1 MESSAVK
8 KSIMIMLIS
17 FAAVFLL
24 SAADPTGWYVPVV
37 SNNDGVKIDIKASMS
52 PIIEMSVDALYSS
65 DFADDSGMPFY
76 LTGPDVQYKDGWDG
90 IRQIAKWTLH
100 SNTENVLVKIS
111 AENLIHESSTVSVP
125 YVLGLSAGNN
135 SVIEV
140 NSGSASY
147 SGYPF
152 VSSDGADQ
160 EVNISEAA
168 IYFKLA
174 NSEVNI
180 LSEAYPV
187 GDYNANVTITV
198 TPGGDV

>member
-1 MESSAVK
+1 MK

-52 PIIEMSVDALYSS
+52 PIIEMSVDALDSS

-76 LTGPDVQYKDGWDG
+76 LTGTDVQYKDGWDG
-90 IRQIAKWTLH
+90 IRKIAEWTLH
-100 SNTENVLVKIS
+100 SNTENILVEIR
-111 AENLIHESSTVSVP
+111 AGNLIHESSTVSVP
-125 YVLGLSAGNN
+125 YVLGFSAGNN

-140 NSGSASY
+140 KSGSSY
-147 SGYPF
+147 SEYPF
-152 VSSDGADQ
+152 VSSDSEADQ
-160 EVNISEAA
+160 EVNISKAA

-174 NSEVNI
+174 NSEVAI

>member
-1 MESSAVK
+1 MK
-8 KSIMIMLIS
+8 KSIMVMLIS
-17 FAAVFLL
+17 FAAVSFLG
-24 SAADPTGWYVPVV
+24 AAGNPTGWYAP
-37 SNNDGVKIDIKASMS
+37 SINEGNAIKIEASMS
-52 PIIEMSVDALYSS
+52 PIIEMNVDALDSS
-65 DFADDSGMPFY
+65 DFSDDFGMPFY
-76 LTGPDVQYKDGWDG
+76 LTGTDVQYKNGWDG

-100 SNTENVLVKIS
+100 SNTENILVEIS
-111 AENLIHESSTVSVP
+111 ADNLIHESSTVSVP
-125 YVLGLSAGNN
+125 YVLGFLAGNN

-152 VSSDGADQ
+152 FSSDSGADQ

-174 NSEVNI
+174 NSEVDI
-180 LSEAYPV
+180 FSEDYPV

>member
-1 MESSAVK
+1 MK
-8 KSIMIMLIS
+8 KSIMIILIS

-24 SAADPTGWYVPVV
+24 SAADPTGWYAP
-37 SNNDGVKIDIKASMS
+37 SINEGNAIKIEASMS
-52 PIIEMSVDALYSS
+52 PIIEMNVDTLDSS
-65 DFADDSGMPFY
+65 DFSDVSGMPFY
-76 LTGPDVQYKDGWDG
+76 LTGTDVQYKDGWDG

-100 SNTENVLVKIS
+100 SNTENVLVEIS
-111 AENLIHESSTVSVP
+111 AGNLMHESSTVSVP
-125 YVLGLSAGNN
+125 YVLGFSAGNN

-152 VSSDGADQ
+152 VSSDSEADQ

-180 LSEAYPV
+180 LSEVYPV

-198 TPGGDV
+198 TPGGDE

>member
-1 MESSAVK
+1 MK
-8 KSIMIMLIS
+8 KSIMIILIS

-24 SAADPTGWYVPVV
+24 SATDPTGWYAP
-37 SNNDGVKIDIKASMS
+37 SINEGNAIKIEASMS
-52 PIIEMSVDALYSS
+52 PIIEMSVDALDSS
-65 DFADDSGMPFY
+65 DFSDDSGMPFY
-76 LTGPDVQYKDGWDG
+76 LTGTDVQYKDGWDG

-100 SNTENVLVKIS
+100 SNTENVLVEVS
-111 AENLIHESSTVSVP
+111 AGNLMHESSTVSVP
-125 YVLGLSAGNN
+125 YVLGFSAGNN

-140 NSGSASY
+140 NSGSEPY
-147 SGYPF
+147 SEYPF
-152 VSSDGADQ
+152 VSSDSGADQ

-174 NSEVNI
+174 NSEVDI
-180 LSEAYPV
+180 FSEDYPV

>member
-1 MESSAVK
+1 MK
-8 KSIMIMLIS
+8 KSVMIMLIC
-17 FAAVFLL
+17 FAAASFLG
-24 SAADPTGWYVPVV
+24 AAGNPTGWYAP
-37 SNNDGVKIDIKASMS
+37 SISEGNAIKIEASMS
-52 PIIEMSVDALYSS
+52 PIIEMNVDALDSS
-65 DFADDSGMPFY
+65 DFSDDFGMPFY
-76 LTGPDVQYKDGWDG
+76 LTGTDVQYKDGWDG
-90 IRQIAKWTLH
+90 IRKIAEWTLH
-100 SNTENVLVKIS
+100 SNTENILVGIS
-111 AENLIHESSTVSVP
+111 AGNLIHESSTVSVP
-125 YVLGLSAGNN
+125 YVLGFSAGNN

-174 NSEVNI
+174 NSEVDI
-180 LSEAYPV
+180 FSEDYPV
-187 GDYNANVTITV
+187 GDYNAIVTITV

>member
-17 FAAVFLL
+17 FAAASFLG
-24 SAADPTGWYVPVV
+24 AAENPTGWYTP
-37 SNNDGVKIDIKASMS
+37 SISEGNAIKIEASMS
-52 PIIEMSVDALYSS
+52 PIIEMNVDALDSS
-65 DFADDSGMPFY
+65 DFSDDSGMPFY
-76 LTGPDVQYKDGWDG
+76 LTGTDVQYKNGWDG

-100 SNTENVLVKIS
+100 SNTENILVEIS
-111 AENLIHESSTVSVP
+111 ADNLIHESSTVSVP
-125 YVLGLSAGNN
+125 YVLGFLAGNN

>member
-8 KSIMIMLIS
+8 KSIMIILIS

-24 SAADPTGWYVPVV
+24 SAADPTGWYAP
-37 SNNDGVKIDIKASMS
+37 SINEGNAIKIEASMS
-52 PIIEMSVDALYSS
+52 PIIEMSVDALDSS
-65 DFADDSGMPFY
+65 DFSDDSGMPFY
-76 LTGPDVQYKDGWDG
+76 LTGTDVQYKDGWDG

-100 SNTENVLVKIS
+100 SNTENVLVEIS
-111 AENLIHESSTVSVP
+111 AGNLMHESSTVSVP
-125 YVLGLSAGNN
+125 YVLGFSAGNN

-152 VSSDGADQ
+152 VSSDSEADQ

-187 GDYNANVTITV
+187 GDYNANVTIMV

>member
-8 KSIMIMLIS
+8 KSIMIILIS

-24 SAADPTGWYVPVV
+24 SAADPTGWYAP
-37 SNNDGVKIDIKASMS
+37 SINEGNAIKIEASMS
-52 PIIEMSVDALYSS
+52 PIIEMSVDALDSS
-65 DFADDSGMPFY
+65 DFSDDSGMPFY
-76 LTGPDVQYKDGWDG
+76 LTGTDVQYKDGWDG
-90 IRQIAKWTLH
+90 IRQIAEWTLH
-100 SNTENVLVKIS
+100 SNTKNILVKIS
-111 AENLIHESSTVSVP
+111 AGNLMHESSTVSVP
-125 YVLGLSAGNN
+125 YVLGFSAGNN

-140 NSGSASY
+140 NSGSEPY
-147 SGYPF
+147 SEYPF
-152 VSSDGADQ
+152 VSSDSGADQ

-174 NSEVNI
+174 NSEVDI
-180 LSEAYPV
+180 FSEDYPV